1 MSIISSTVT
10 KSYMKKLFLSFVVAF
25 GLVSVHAQVVFDY
38 LKAADNY
45 FKNGD
50 YYSAAAY
57 YEKYLGKG
65 NAKSSHTAFSPY
77 SSQQAKPK
85 NADGKLSGK
94 EQVIYNLAE
103 CYRMLHFPA
112 KAEPYYTQA
121 VLFDKAKFPLARY
134 WYATTLRSLQKFG
147 EAETAFK
154 SFLSEYP
161 NSDKYKDDANR
172 EVANLKYIQTQLN
185 KKGLDIYTVAKTGGE
200 VPDSGAVYA
209 PVLFNDMLY
218 FTSTKADNEAT
229 RLQVHNNRVYQA
241 AYTDGMVNKVVR
253 TTIPEIKDMHQGV
266 VSITA
271 DGNTLYFTRWT
282 IVKGKKTSAIYSSR
296 KSGAGWGEPVALPAT
311 INVPGYNSQQAY
323 IMPDGKQLLFS
334 SDQPGSF
341 GGYDLFSVDIDAG
354 GNFGK
359 PVNMGIMINT
369 AGDEQAPYFH
379 NLSKTLV
386 FSTNGRV
393 GMGGMDFF
401 YTKHNGVNWNEPKN
415 FGYPVNS
422 VKEDIYFTSRGRA
435 SNILEDVL
443 FSSDRNAVCCL
454 ELFSLKKKHFDKEIS
469 GRIVSCDSMTPI
481 SGATVKI
488 VDTINNTTITS
499 KVTDADGRYSFIIEE
514 FQPLQAVASATGYY
528 SNSLKFDSPAED
540 GSITLKN
547 PELCLQLIEIE
558 KPVVVNN
565 VYYDFNKA
573 DLRPE
578 SSTELDKLVTMFEA
592 NPDIVVEISSHTDS
606 KGSNKLNQ
614 RLSNARAKSVVD
626 YLVSKGVDK
635 SKLKAIG
642 YAATQPIAPN
652 TNPDGTDN
660 PDGRQQNRRTEFK
673 VLKN

>member
-1 MSIISSTVT
+1 MSIITTTVT
-10 KSYMKKLFLSFVVAF
+10 KTYMKKLFLSFVVAF
-25 GLVSVHAQVVFDY
+25 SFVSVDAQVVFDY

-50 YYSAAAY
+50 YYSAAEY

-65 NAKSSHTAFSPY
+65 NTKTSHTAFSPY

-85 NADGKLSGK
+85 ITGGKSSSK

-103 CYRMLHFPA
+103 SYRQLHFPS
-112 KAEPYYTQA
+112 KAEPFYVQA
-121 VLFDKAKFPLARY
+121 VSFDKTKFPMARY
-134 WYATTLRSLQKFG
+134 WYATTLRSLQKYN
-147 EAETAFK
+147 EAEAAFK
-154 SFLSEYP
+154 QFLVDYP
-161 NSDKYKDDANR
+161 NSDKYKDDAVR

-241 AYTDGMVNKVVR
+241 SYADGMVNKVVR
-253 TTIPEIKDMHQGV
+253 TTLPEIKDMHQGV

-271 DGNTLYFTRWT
+271 DGNSLYLTRWT
-282 IVKGKKTSAIYSSR
+282 ISKGKKTSAIYTSK
-296 KSGAGWGEPVALPAT
+296 KSAAGWSEPVALPLT
-311 INVPGYNSQQAY
+311 INVPGYNSQQAF
-323 IMPDGKQLLFS
+323 IMPDGKQLIFS

-341 GGYDLFSVDIDAG
+341 GGYDLFSVEIDAN
-354 GNFGK
+354 GNPGK
-359 PVNMGIMINT
+359 AVNMGGMINT
-369 AGDEQAPYFH
+369 ANDEQAPYYH
-379 NLSKTLV
+379 SLSKTLV

-401 YTKHNGVNWNEPKN
+401 YTKHNGTNWNEPKN

-422 VKEDIYFTSRGRA
+422 VKDDIYFTSRGRA

-469 GRIVSCDSMTPI
+469 GQVVACDSKTPV

-499 KVTDADGRYSFIIEE
+499 KVTDADGRYSFTIEE
-514 FQPLQAVASATGYY
+514 FLPLQAVASATGYY
-528 SNSLKFDSPAED
+528 SNSIKFDSPEED
-540 GSITLKN
+540 GAITLIN
-547 PELCLQLIEIE
+547 PELCLTLIEVD

-565 VYYDFNKA
+565 VYYDFNVA
-573 DLRPE
+573 ELRPE

-592 NPDIVVEISSHTDS
+592 NPDIIVEISSHTDS

-635 SKLKAIG
+635 NKLKAIG

-652 TNPDGTDN
+652 KNDDGSDN
-660 PDGRQQNRRTEFK
+660 PEGRQQNRRTEFK